1 MLPNRV
7 IYKNK
12 EYETIGFIKLNNGSF
27 LILQS
32 DEEIIGLDLKK
43 TSLKLDLKF
52 EIKDATKVEVVFID
66 YIVEAIKNNIKNNVY
81 QNKDELKISISDLN
95 RYINTNPELLNNMKQ
110 LDFKDDVVDR
120 TMSGLLAYFDETM
133 KESNLKAAS
142 LPNFK
147 IDGKDYVRDESGNF
161 KLMDNNEIVV
171 EQVVETPSIDQSVS
185 NQIQDAIPTMQT
197 ETLDTTLKVEEPQV
211 EKPQTEQV
219 VGLDTTIL
227 THELPNEQTTENTSL
242 NEYVNPV
249 DTYVEP
255 TLESNELEKS
265 KVKTF
270 SLNNNNGKAAFVDTL
285 LLSFIVGLVSGMY
298 LVFLIILIMS

>member
-1 MLPNRV
+1 MLPSRV

-32 DEEIIGLDLKK
+32 DEEVIGLDLKK

-120 TMSGLLAYFDETM
+120 TMPGLLAYFDETM
-133 KESNLKAAS
+133 KESNLKATS

-161 KLMDNNEIVV
+161 KLMNNNEIVV

-185 NQIQDAIPTMQT
+185 NQTQDAIPTMQT

-219 VGLDTTIL
+219 AGLDTTIL
-227 THELPNEQTTENTSL
+227 THDLPNEQTTENTSL

-270 SLNNNNGKAAFVDTL
+270 SLNNNGGKAAFVDTL

>member
-1 MLPNRV
+1 MLPSRV

-81 QNKDELKISISDLN
+81 QNKDELKMSISDLN
-95 RYINTNPELLNNMKQ
+95 RYINTNPEFLNNMKQ
-110 LDFKDDVVDR
+110 LDFKDEVVDR
-120 TMSGLLAYFDETM
+120 TMSGLLSYFDEAM
-133 KESNLKAAS
+133 KESTLKATS

-161 KLMDNNEIVV
+161 KLMNNNENVV
-171 EQVVETPSIDQSVS
+171 EQVVAAPSIDQSVS
-185 NQIQDAIPTMQT
+185 NQTQDTIPTMQT

-219 VGLDTTIL
+219 VGLDSTIL

-270 SLNNNNGKAAFVDTL
+270 SLNNNGGKAAFVDTL